1 MLFRF
6 FFSDNIIEEILS
18 CTNLQGRR
26 AATQWNAIQR
36 EEFLVF
42 VGMLLLAGI
51 KKIRIW
57 IHDNY
62 SWTRNKI
69 LPTKL
74 HLVSTDLKI
83 YDVICNLMTREH
95 GPRD

>member
-1 MLFRF
+1 MSFVQDCTPLHHQEYILLRMLFRF

-26 AATQWNAIQR
+26 AATQWNAIQK

-51 KKIRIW
+51 KKI
-57 IHDNY
+57 
-62 SWTRNKI
+62 
-69 LPTKL
+69 
-74 HLVSTDLKI
+74 
-83 YDVICNLMTREH
+83 
-95 GPRD
+95 